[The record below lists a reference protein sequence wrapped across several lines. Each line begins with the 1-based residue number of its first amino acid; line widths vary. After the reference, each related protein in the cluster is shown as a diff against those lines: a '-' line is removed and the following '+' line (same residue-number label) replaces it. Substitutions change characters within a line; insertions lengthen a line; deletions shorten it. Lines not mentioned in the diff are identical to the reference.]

1 MKSHKIKNT
10 KRLVYLGIL
19 LITMVSCKS
28 MKNAELGGF
37 IGAAGGAIIGGVIGN
52 NVGDGDTELGA
63 VIGGIVGATVGS
75 IIGNQM
81 DQQAKK
87 IEEEMPSVAVQRVE
101 EDINI
106 VFDEESGVYFNTNK
120 HDLNESSKETIKKLA
135 KILEEYPNSNILI
148 EGHTDSVG
156 KEESN
161 FLLSKYR
168 AQSVRDYLIAE
179 GVDEQRFTV
188 KYYGESQPKYDN
200 ETTEGKSK
208 NRRVEVTISPNE
220 ELRRQAVAQIKE

>member
-1 MKSHKIKNT
+1 MKSHNIKNS
-10 KRLVYLGIL
+10 KKLLYLGII

-28 MKNAELGGF
+28 MKNAEIGGF
-37 IGAAGGAIIGGVIGN
+37 IGAAGGAVIGGVIGDR
-52 NVGDGDTELGA
+52 VGGETELGA

-75 IIGNQM
+75 VIGNRM

-120 HDLNESSKETIKKLA
+120 HDLNESSKATIEKLA
-135 KILEEYPNSNILI
+135 AILTEYPNSNILI
-148 EGHTDSVG
+148 EGHTDNVG

-168 AQSVRDYLIAE
+168 AQSVRDYLVLQ

-188 KYYGESQPKYDN
+188 KYYGESQPRYDN
-200 ETTEGKSK
+200 TTTEGKTK

-220 ELRRQAVAQIKE
+220 ELRKQAVAQIKE

>member
-1 MKSHKIKNT
+1 MKSHKIKNL
-10 KRLVYLGIL
+10 KKLVYVGIL
-19 LITMVSCKS
+19 LITLASCKS

-52 NVGDGDTELGA
+52 NTGGDTELGA
-63 VIGGIVGATVGS
+63 VIGGMIGATVGS

-106 VFDEESGVYFNTNK
+106 VFDENSGVYFNTNK

-135 KILEEYPNSNILI
+135 NILEEYPNSNILI

-168 AQSVRDYLIAE
+168 AQSVRDYLIDQ

-220 ELRRQAVAQIKE
+220 ELRRQAIAQIKE